1 MNLEITVTAEVK
13 KQVEVNVHLD
23 DIIEKMN
30 DINMAARWNYI
41 AKILNG
47 VSVDDIEFLSDE
59 QKKTVSNYLLKQS
72 GRFTAALAE

>member
-13 KQVEVNVHLD
+13 KKVEVNVHLD

-47 VSVDDIEFLSDE
+47 VSMDDIEFLSDD

-72 GRFTAALAE
+72 GRFAAALGE